1 MAKKESKRVMEQ
13 RKRACD
19 RVSFVVEKDLKY
31 LIRAQALR
39 EGISS
44 AEVMRRAILARCGLE
59 SVPDTTSADYKP
71 IRDAATRADAEKA
84 ITRLQFDDRIFLERE
99 KGKEQVEKA
108 KVSLGYEGRNA
119 KINYIIGLLS
129 LLDGLEDI
137 PEPPAGNEWHAPV
150 NIEIAEGAIPVLRR
164 LLSNIEIISRYD
176 YDDDELSDE

>member
-1 MAKKESKRVMEQ
+1 MAKKESERVMEQ

-39 EGISS
+39 EGVSS

-59 SVPDTTSADYKP
+59 SVPDTTSAEYKA
-71 IRDAATRADAEKA
+71 IRNATTRADAEKA

-99 KGKEQVEKA
+99 REKEKVEKA
-108 KVSLGYEGRNA
+108 KISLGYEGRNA
-119 KINYIIGLLS
+119 KINYIIGLLA

-137 PEPPAGNEWHAPV
+137 PEPPAGNEWQPPA

-164 LLSNIEIISRYD
+164 LLSNIEIISQYD
-176 YDDDELSDE
+176 YDDETADK